1 MWAAYS
7 NTMKAAEN
15 AGRGD
20 EVRARIRALIEND
33 QPPNRFVMGVL
44 ARELGLSATD

>member
-7 NTMKAAEN
+7 NTIKAAEN

-20 EVRARIRALIEND
+20 EVRSRIRALIDSEK
-33 QPPNRFVMGVL
+33 PNHFVADIIRRGL
-44 ARELGLSATD
+44 ELSDTD